1 MELFRLRDERAST
14 MSYAYHISMLEV
26 YNETVVDLLDDS
38 CGLPEEEGGAK
49 RAGLDVRMGKGGVFV
64 AGLVEVEVM
73 SMEDVNELLQ
83 LGVSNRS
90 VGAHNVNEHSSR
102 SHLVFSVRVEG
113 QVRTLP

>member
-64 AGLVEVEVM
+64 AGLVEVE
-73 SMEDVNELLQ
+73 
-83 LGVSNRS
+83 
-90 VGAHNVNEHSSR
+90 A
-102 SHLVFSVRVEG
+102 VFARGRAERKRLERHTG
-113 QVRTLP
+113 QVRAAKRAVDGRQRVHHFFRVRST